1 VEKSE
6 NYLLEVDEPI
16 VIPVDTSV
24 RFLITSNDVIHSW
37 YMPDFAVKQ
46 DAIPGFINVAKTRVN
61 EPGIYRGNCTE
72 LCGERHAYMPIV
84 VKAVTRD
91 EYDAW
96 LQTKRDAAEELAYL
110 TEKEWT
116 VDELMSIGEEIYAT
130 RCAACHQADG
140 SGIAGFYPAL
150 AGSDIVMN
158 DKARQTE
165 ILMEGIRGSQMQSFA
180 EQLNEVE
187 MASVI
192 TFTKLSWGNE
202 RSGDGEIVLPKDIV
216 EYKENDT

>member
-1 VEKSE
+1 MATNK
-6 NYLLEVDEPI
+6 
-16 VIPVDTSV
+16 
-24 RFLITSNDVIHSW
+24 
-37 YMPDFAVKQ
+37 
-46 DAIPGFINVAKTRVN
+46 
-61 EPGIYRGNCTE
+61 
-72 LCGERHAYMPIV
+72 
-84 VKAVTRD
+84 
-91 EYDAW
+91 
-96 LQTKRDAAEELAYL
+96 DAAEELAYL

-165 ILMEGIRGSQMQSFA
+165 ILMEGIRKPNAVFA

>member
-1 VEKSE
+1 MSQLS
-6 NYLLEVDEPI
+6 YQLIHLLD
-16 VIPVDTSV
+16 
-24 RFLITSNDVIHSW
+24 FLITSNDVIHSW

-46 DAIPGFINVAKTRVN
+46 DTIPGFINVAKTRVN

-140 SGIAGFYPAL
+140 SGIAGF
-150 AGSDIVMN
+150 
-158 DKARQTE
+158 
-165 ILMEGIRGSQMQSFA
+165 IL
-180 EQLNEVE
+180 L
-187 MASVI
+187 
-192 TFTKLSWGNE
+192 
-202 RSGDGEIVLPKDIV
+202 
-216 EYKENDT
+216 